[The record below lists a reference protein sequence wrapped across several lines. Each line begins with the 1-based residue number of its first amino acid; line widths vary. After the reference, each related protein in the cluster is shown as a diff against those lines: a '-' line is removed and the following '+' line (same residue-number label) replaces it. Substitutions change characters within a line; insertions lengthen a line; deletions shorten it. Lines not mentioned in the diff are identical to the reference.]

1 MKWTNFNIKTFSS
14 ILSSLWRLWF
24 FLVFMCIFI
33 FFIPALFYFTK
44 ISRDQKSVCNIT
56 RYWSKVTLFASG
68 VFLKI
73 DFEKDLDKNE
83 SYIICPN
90 HISSIDIPVI
100 LASFNKPI
108 LFMAK
113 KEYSKIP
120 IFGWFYKNNTIIVN
134 RDSNRDAYGAF
145 LDSSNK
151 LDKGFNVCIFPE
163 GGIPPPSTK
172 LRKFKNGPFKLA
184 IEKKKKIVPVTMPNN
199 KECFPWSYFKGR
211 PGVLNVKIH
220 TPIDLDYIENNE
232 VKNLNNKVYNTIFEE
247 LSNYENRQ

>member
-1 MKWTNFNIKTFSS
+1 MKWINFNIKTLSS

-24 FLVFMCIFI
+24 FLVFMCFFI

-44 ISRDQKSVCNIT
+44 ISRDQKIVCNIT
-56 RYWSKVTLFASG
+56 RYWSKLTLFFSG

-73 DFEKDLDKNE
+73 DFEKNLDKNE
-83 SYIICPN
+83 SYVICPN

-100 LASFNKPI
+100 LASFSKPV

-120 IFGWFYKNNTIIVN
+120 IFGWFYKKNTIIVN

-184 IEKKKKIVPVTMPNN
+184 IEKKKKIIPVTMPNN

-211 PGVLNVKIH
+211 PGILNVKIH
-220 TPIDLDYIENNE
+220 KPIDLDSIENNE

-247 LSNYENRQ
+247 LSNYED